1 MSNEKNIRIVK
12 GGERFIGSQDKD
24 VRVSPLITTE
34 QREYVEGERNLSLSL
49 VDQFNDERDYCS
61 RYRPYGKINMVYN
74 NVITG
79 STSDNTVLESMYFMP
94 DYYGCPDDILL
105 PNNGPPCKGTPPS
118 MAFDM
123 IPSKRYWGNT
133 ATYSDVTS
141 HQENW
146 VSYITYVFAHDD
158 TYSMKHYYGGDYSS
172 GHITFT
178 PADGIPFISEQVTL
192 NGSDFLQFTC
202 AVPHGLSEGEY
213 FELQPGATT
222 TTIDHRTELPS
233 HNPITPVI
241 DGKPDSFG
249 DGTVGSEEYIF
260 NVRVDITV
268 TNFQSTSMG
277 TFKRIINIGRKNDT
291 RSDYYVHKHK
301 VITKHNDITI
311 DRTGFEDEIFKRSGR
326 IFKARHT
333 PYNTKKTVI
342 RQEMNSYLWNCDKDI
357 DREEYYDNHNRPITE
372 LYLTIIQ
379 ANKNNMW
386 RYDAPPD
393 GTPSSPMGYGWD
405 WNFRSIGEVDPY
417 VNVNTNPTLIS
428 QTNTTGIN
436 EPSIG
441 SVMRGAFVEWNKYDL
456 EERTLSNI
464 SHSLEFNQAVFSTDG
479 SIYRYKPHYKIKL
492 RTFSKDIVYDSDLNE
507 SPQYAQYLISENAHR
522 WRPINPIG
530 FYEEGVGVT
539 YPYLNDSHYPY
550 RDVKFMIEPIRVG
563 SEFSGTGRV
572 IMTQQ
577 IGDYCE

>member
-24 VRVSPLITTE
+24 VRVTPLITTE
-34 QREYVEGERNLSLSL
+34 QREYVEGNRNLSLSL
-49 VDQFNDERDYCS
+49 VDQFSDEKEYCS

-94 DYYGCPDDILL
+94 DYYGCPDDALL
-105 PNNGPPCKGTPPS
+105 PSSGPPCIGLPPS

-133 ATYSDVTS
+133 STYSDITS
-141 HQENW
+141 HHDNW
-146 VSYITYVFAHDD
+146 VSYLTYVFAHDD
-158 TYSMKHYYGGDYSS
+158 TDSMRHYYGGDYSS

-178 PADGIPFISEQVTL
+178 PADGIPFIVELVTL
-192 NGSDFLQFTC
+192 DGSEFLQFTC
-202 AVPHGLSEGEY
+202 AVPHGLTKDVY
-213 FELQPGATT
+213 FELQPGATVSV
-222 TTIDHRTELPS
+222 INHRTTLPA

-249 DGTVGSEEYIF
+249 DGTVGSEKYVF
-260 NVRVDITV
+260 NVRVD
-268 TNFQSTSMG
+268 STTPGATLSSMG
-277 TFKRIINIGRKNDT
+277 TFKRIVNIDRKNDT

-301 VITKHNDITI
+301 VITKHNDITM
-311 DRTGFEDEIFKRSGR
+311 DRTGFEDEVFKRSGR

-333 PYNTKKTVI
+333 PNNVKKTVI
-342 RQEMNSYLWNCDKDI
+342 RQEMNSYVWNCDSDI
-357 DREEYYDNHNRPITE
+357 DREDYYDNQNRPITD

-379 ANKNNMW
+379 SNTNNIW
-386 RYDAPPD
+386 KY
-393 GTPSSPMGYGWD
+393 TTSPMGYGWE
-405 WNFRSIGEVDPY
+405 WNFRPIGEIDPW
-417 VNVNTNPTLIS
+417 VNVTNNPTLITQNS
-428 QTNTTGIN
+428 SIGIN
-436 EPSIG
+436 KPGIG
-441 SVMRGAFVEWNKYDL
+441 SVMRGAFVEWNKYEL
-456 EERTLSNI
+456 EERTLSDI
-464 SHSLEFNQAVFSTDG
+464 SHSLEFNQTVFTTDG
-479 SIYRYKPHYKIKL
+479 SIYRYQPHYKIQL
-492 RTFSKDIVYDSDLNE
+492 RTFSKNILYDSDLNE
-507 SPQYAQYLISENAHR
+507 TPQYAQYLSSESLHR
-522 WRPINPIG
+522 WKDINPIG

-550 RDVKFMIEPIRVG
+550 TNVKFMVEPIRVG